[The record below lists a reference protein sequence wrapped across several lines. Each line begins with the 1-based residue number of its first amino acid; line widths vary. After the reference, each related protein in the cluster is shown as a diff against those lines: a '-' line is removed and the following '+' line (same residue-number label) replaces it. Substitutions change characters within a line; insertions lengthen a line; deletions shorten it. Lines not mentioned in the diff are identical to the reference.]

1 MAIIAPEETDVESR
15 HASIEERLI
24 VIETRM
30 ETFATKAD
38 LRQLEVQM
46 VKWMVGVQVILILA
60 LVAVFAGFAQVF
72 WY

>member
-15 HASIEERLI
+15 LASIEERLI